1 MRTPHVLFAAAL
13 LSFAPT
19 VQADCVKGTGEA
31 VRKSL
36 SVDAFHGI
44 HLEGSMDVVLTQGAT
59 QSVEVEAQQNLIELV
74 ETKVSNGI
82 WEITTSDGFTTNK
95 NFIIH
100 ITVPVIDEVTVDGS
114 GDVTS
119 KGTFSSDAM
128 SLAVAGSGNVTLAF
142 NSKKADVSIAGS
154 GDMVL
159 SGTCADLHV
168 AVAGSGDVDARALK
182 AADAT
187 VDIAGSGDVTLDASQ
202 SLEASVA
209 GSGDV
214 NYKGHPAS
222 VKRNVMG
229 SGEVRSMEH
238 GPR

>member
-1 MRTPHVLFAAAL
+1 MRTPHFLLVAAI
-13 LSFAPT
+13 LSFAPAA
-19 VQADCVKGTGEA
+19 QADCVKGTGEV

-59 QSVEVEAQQNLIELV
+59 RSVEVEAQQNLIELV
-74 ETKVSNGI
+74 ETRVSNGV
-82 WEITTSDGFTTNK
+82 WKITTSDGFTTNK

-100 ITVPVIDEVTVDGS
+100 ITVPMIDEVSVDGS

-119 KGTFSSDAM
+119 KGTFTSDAM
-128 SLAVAGSGNVTLAF
+128 ALAVAGSGNITLAF
-142 NSKKADVSIAGS
+142 NSKKADVDIAGS

-159 SGTCADLHV
+159 SGTCGQLKV
-168 AVAGSGDVDARALK
+168 GVAGSGDVDARALK
-182 AADAT
+182 ATDAT

-214 NYKGHPAS
+214 SYKGSPS
-222 VKRNVMG
+222 RVKRNVMG
-229 SGEVRSMEH
+229 SGEVRSLDH